1 MADGGCNNS
10 AGNDVVELEAM
21 RKGSFSWHPCQVSLC
36 SKVLGLVVEY
46 GENYPEEMISDKQ
59 EVLAR
64 VRVRSTPLQG
74 DDCSSL
80 QEGNHVLAT
89 QSSHV
94 KGVFYDAQ
102 VEKTCS
108 ARIAFLAT
116 YFTFRKLN
124 QQAIRVRHSKRIH
137 CRCSFTIKWLH
148 QPLEEEALTVPA
160 SAIMKLS
167 TKSIDLHPIIST
179 FFSMLE
185 SSNVA
190 DTSLCSRI
198 VDSMNWEMDINV
210 LLEKQIEEISN
221 STDVSRKISKNFVFG
236 LEVDLTGEI
245 EGRTIE
251 ASLKE
256 PHVTIPLLNNI
267 KCSTGSE
274 NKQPVE
280 TIMEI
285 SPSSIPSIQE
295 EFSGSRLP
303 LNPLAARAALASLKS
318 KFPQSAELSVQ
329 SNVDCSSNADD
340 FTLKISATLE
350 GRSPNF
356 ESIAKTLFPSSIDPQ
371 IVEFPNVS
379 SGAQVK
385 GTGKKNKI
393 SEKKVTQ
400 PSETRVT
407 RSRIQRNNRVHE
419 STQINDTIDPQNCLS
434 DNQKLVT
441 SPVDGVTSMCSAK
454 YEKSLFGKDK
464 MIVKVDSDK
473 GTFAEDAEKHI
484 YPKRLTRSV
493 AGETEKNNLQPK
505 LKSRKSNLSE
515 SNELDLSTG
524 NAFTESNRIKT
535 SPKTA
540 ENNVGSSRGITRRSA
555 SSKKQ
560 ETRFSPRLKLLSQ
573 TRSQT
578 KA

>member
-1 MADGGCNNS
+1 MADAGCNNS

-36 SKVLGLVVEY
+36 SRGFGLVVEY
-46 GENYPEEMISDKQ
+46 GENYPEEMIADKQ

-64 VRVRSTPLQG
+64 V
-74 DDCSSL
+74 
-80 QEGNHVLAT
+80 
-89 QSSHV
+89 
-94 KGVFYDAQ
+94 
-102 VEKTCS
+102 
-108 ARIAFLAT
+108 
-116 YFTFRKLN
+116 RKLN

-160 SAIMKLS
+160 SAILKLS
-167 TKSIDLHPIIST
+167 TKSIDLHPTIST

-198 VDSMNWEMDINV
+198 VDI
-210 LLEKQIEEISN
+210 
-221 STDVSRKISKNFVFG
+221 
-236 LEVDLTGEI
+236 DLTGEI

-274 NKQPVE
+274 NRQPVE

-356 ESIAKTLFPSSIDPQ
+356 ESIAKTLFPSSSDPQ
-371 IVEFPNVS
+371 IVEFPNVFS
-379 SGAQVK
+379 RAQVK
-385 GTGKKNKI
+385 GTGKKNKN

-407 RSRIQRNNRVHE
+407 RSRIQRNNRVNE
-419 STQINDTIDPQNCLS
+419 STQITDTIDPQNCLS

-454 YEKSLFGKDK
+454 NEKSL
-464 MIVKVDSDK
+464 
-473 GTFAEDAEKHI
+473 
-484 YPKRLTRSV
+484 LV
-493 AGETEKNNLQPK
+493 AAETEKNNVQPK
-505 LKSRKSNLSE
+505 LKSRKSNFSE
-515 SNELDLSTG
+515 SNELDLSKG

-540 ENNVGSSRGITRRSA
+540 ENNVGSSRGITRSSA

>member
-21 RKGSFSWHPCQVSLC
+21 RKGSFSWHPCQVSLW
-36 SKVLGLVVEY
+36 
-46 GENYPEEMISDKQ
+46 
-59 EVLAR
+59 
-64 VRVRSTPLQG
+64 
-74 DDCSSL
+74 
-80 QEGNHVLAT
+80 
-89 QSSHV
+89 
-94 KGVFYDAQ
+94 
-102 VEKTCS
+102 
-108 ARIAFLAT
+108 
-116 YFTFRKLN
+116 KLN

-179 FFSMLE
+179 FFSKLE

-210 LLEKQIEEISN
+210 LLEKQIEEI
-221 STDVSRKISKNFVFG
+221 I
-236 LEVDLTGEI
+236 DLTGEI

-524 NAFTESNRIKT
+524 MLSPRATESRPLQKLQFLVYARMDLEDSGSGLYTWSRIIRNFHDPNE
-535 SPKTA
+535 SPNMLE
-540 ENNVGSSRGITRRSA
+540 ENW
-555 SSKKQ
+555 
-560 ETRFSPRLKLLSQ
+560 
-573 TRSQT
+573 
-578 KA
+578 